1 MDKQRVCW
9 EAIEL
14 WGEDAQ
20 ILKCVEECTEL
31 ALVLLHAWRN
41 KTDIEDIAS
50 EIADVEIM
58 CVQMRLIFD
67 NEIIDRVKKF
77 KWIRLK
83 NRIFKAKERAKNI
96 A

>member
-1 MDKQRVCW
+1 
-9 EAIEL
+9 
-14 WGEDAQ
+14 
-20 ILKCVEECTEL
+20 
-31 ALVLLHAWRN
+31 
-41 KTDIEDIAS
+41 
-50 EIADVEIM
+50 
-58 CVQMRLIFD
+58 MRLIFD